1 MPANVPSQCNRK
13 FMPGFYKRDY
23 LAMGS
28 LPSTIQGKALAKENY
43 SLSIDNLDKY
53 LLLLHFPL
61 VGKCVH
67 AYFS

>member
-1 MPANVPSQCNRK
+1 
-13 FMPGFYKRDY
+13 
-23 LAMGS
+23 MGS

>member
-1 MPANVPSQCNRK
+1 MPANVPSQYNRK
-13 FMPGFYKRDY
+13 FMPGFDKRDY
-23 LAMGS
+23 MGS

-43 SLSIDNLDKY
+43 SLSIDNLNKH